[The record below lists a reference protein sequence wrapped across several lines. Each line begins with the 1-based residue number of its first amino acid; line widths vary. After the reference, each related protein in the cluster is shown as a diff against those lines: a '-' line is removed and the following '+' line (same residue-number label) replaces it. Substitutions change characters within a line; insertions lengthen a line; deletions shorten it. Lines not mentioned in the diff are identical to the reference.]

1 MSLVL
6 QDPFGF
12 NYIVQKE
19 RNPSAYQPSSCRR
32 RNARPTATENSGPAS
47 LSIASR
53 NAGACVLPKGS
64 ASRISVV
71 TLLCIN
77 SRSPRNVA
85 PPPVKTRA
93 LRGCLVLVSHELM
106 VRVSS
111 DTIGARDNSNDR
123 LRSAPACPAGRLAP
137 DVDAGPSPLRPYLRL
152 RSSAWVTVMESAR
165 EAFSVRSCPPWLIMW
180 LSRMS
185 PRSTI

>member
-32 RNARPTATENSGPAS
+32 RSAKPTATENSGPAS

-53 NAGACVLPKGS
+53 NAGVCVLPNGS
-64 ASRISVV
+64 ARRISVV

-77 SRSPRNVA
+77 SLSPRSVA
-85 PPPVKTRA
+85 PPPVSTSE
-93 LRGCLVLVSHELM
+93 LSVWLVRVSHELM

-111 DTIGARDNSNDR
+111 DTIGASDNSNDR

-137 DVDAGPSPLRPYLRL
+137 GTAAGPSPLKPYLRL
-152 RSSAWVTVMESAR
+152 RSSA
-165 EAFSVRSCPPWLIMW
+165 
-180 LSRMS
+180 
-185 PRSTI
+185 

>member
-19 RNPSAYQPSSCRR
+19 RNPSVYQPSSCRR
-32 RNARPTATENSGPAS
+32 RSAKPTATENSGPAS

-53 NAGACVLPKGS
+53 NAGACVLPNGS
-64 ASRISVV
+64 LRRIWFV

-77 SRSPRNVA
+77 SFSPRRVA
-85 PPPVKTRA
+85 PPPVSTSELSVVPVR
-93 LRGCLVLVSHELM
+93 VSHELI

-111 DTIGARDNSNDR
+111 DIMGESDNSNDR
-123 LRSAPACPAGRLAP
+123 LMSAPAWPAGRDAP
-137 DVDAGPSPLRPYLRL
+137 GAAAGPSPLNPYLRL
-152 RSSAWVTVMESAR
+152 RSSA
-165 EAFSVRSCPPWLIMW
+165 
-180 LSRMS
+180 
-185 PRSTI
+185 